1 MIRHFIKTLL
11 LFSGLITLGCSTPPI
26 PPEVKLA
33 EQQEHNLWK
42 AEAYKYTPERYA
54 RYKDAVRKGRDDL
67 IHEESKFS
75 WFRNY
80 RAVESEFKDI
90 LKDGNAILKE
100 IQQAKDAKSRT
111 TESQISIFE
120 NKISV
125 LKELTSMINEGRLS
139 RKDITMAE
147 IILTEAKHLY
157 EKGDYAD
164 AEKKIGDMT
173 SYIKSA
179 ENALLPILI
188 RYTDKNQIAKW
199 KGWVEDTISESRTK
213 GIYAV
218 VVSKIE
224 RSLILYKN
232 GVPFRIYRVG
242 IGRNGSLYK
251 LHAGDNAT
259 PEGRYHIVRKLP
271 KSRYYRALLINYPNE
286 EDKKIFN
293 DSKRKGLIPSN
304 TGIGGLIEIHG
315 GGKDGMTYGCIA
327 MENKHI
333 EELYKIIATGT
344 PVTIVGT
351 MDYENRVS
359 STLKSL

>member
-1 MIRHFIKTLL
+1 MIRYFIKTLL
-11 LFSGLITLGCSTPPI
+11 LFSGLITLGCSTPLI
-26 PPEVKLA
+26 PPEVELA
-33 EQQEHNLWK
+33 TQQEHNLWK
-42 AEAYKYTPERYA
+42 TEAHKYTPERYT
-54 RYKDAVRKGRDDL
+54 RYKDALRKGRDD
-67 IHEESKFS
+67 IIREESKFR

-90 LKDGNAILKE
+90 LKDGNDILKE
-100 IQQAKDAKSRT
+100 IQQIKDAKSRS

-120 NKISV
+120 NKISM

-139 RKDITMAE
+139 RKDLTMAE
-147 IILTEAKHLY
+147 IILTEARHLY

-164 AEKKIGDMT
+164 AERKIGAMT

-179 ENALLPILI
+179 ENAILPILN
-188 RYTDKNQIAKW
+188 RYTDRNQIAKW
-199 KGWVEDTISESRTK
+199 KGWVEETISESRTK
-213 GIYAV
+213 GIYSV
-218 VVSKIE
+218 VVSKME
-224 RSLILYKN
+224 RSLILYRK
-232 GVPFRIYRVG
+232 GVPFRTYRVG
-242 IGRNGSLYK
+242 IGRNGSLDK

-259 PEGRYHIVRKLP
+259 PEGRYHIIRKVP

-293 DSKRKGLIPSN
+293 DAKRKGLIPSKAV
-304 TGIGGLIEIHG
+304 IGGLIEIHG

-333 EELYKIIATGT
+333 EELYNIIEAGT